1 MKLGTIRHE
10 GKPLVIARVSDDRAV
25 ALDYAWMDELI
36 EAEAAGLD
44 AAAAAIDA
52 AHAGRVPTIDLTN
65 ADWMAPNPRPSKI
78 LGCAVNNNNL
88 NSKAIKPMTAPMF
101 FIKGRSAL
109 TGHNKTIDI
118 LKDHGQS
125 IPEPEPV
132 AVFGKRAKN
141 VAPDEILN
149 YVFGWTLTNDV
160 TASGVKFSQDSI
172 ALKQTPDVIKPHH
185 TAWRPKF
192 EGEDTY
198 LLFIYHS
205 KSKAADTF
213 AAMGPWLTTADEV
226 KNPNE
231 LRVRG
236 YIDGECYADD
246 STANYFFPVE
256 RVLSEATKWFTMEA
270 GDCIHTGTA
279 SKGTEKHPKG
289 NIGTYL
295 GLYDGKLTFRQCFDW
310 AARAPEEV
318 PRVNGE
324 FIFIACRTPEWLE
337 D

>member
-1 MKLGTIRHE
+1 MKLGTIRYQD
-10 GKPLVIARVSDDRAV
+10 KPTVIARVADDKAV
-25 ALDYAWMDELI
+25 ALDAYRWMEELI
-36 EAEAAGLD
+36 EAGKAGLD
-44 AAAAAIDA
+44 VANEAIQAAL
-52 AHAGRVPTIDLTN
+52 AGKLPVIDLAD

-88 NSKAIKPMTAPMF
+88 NSKALKPMTAPMF

-118 LKDHGQS
+118 LKAHGPS

-132 AVFGKRAKN
+132 VIFGKTAKN
-141 VAPDEILN
+141 VPPEKALD
-149 YVFGWTLTNDV
+149 YVFGYTLTNDV
-160 TASGVKFSQDSI
+160 TASGVKFGEDSI
-172 ALKQTPDVIKPHH
+172 ALKQTKEIVKPHH
-185 TAWRPKF
+185 TAWRPRF
-192 EGEDTY
+192 EGDEDNW

-213 AAMGPWLTTADEV
+213 AAMGPWLTTKDEIPD
-226 KNPNE
+226 PNK

-236 YIDGECYADD
+236 YIGGECYADD

-256 RVLSEATKWFTMEA
+256 QVISTASKWFTMEP

-279 SKGTEKHPKG
+279 SKGTEKHPRG

-295 GLYDGKLTFRQCFDW
+295 NQYDGVITDV
-310 AARAPEEV
+310 EV
-318 PRVNGE
+318 EGLGTLSNRIN
-324 FIFIACRTPEWLE
+324 LE
-337 D
+337 K

>member
-1 MKLGTIRHE
+1 MKLGTIRLD
-10 GKPLVIARVSDDRAV
+10 GRPTVIARVADAQGV
-25 ALDYAWMDELI
+25 ALDFAWMEDLI
-36 EAEAAGLD
+36 EAGNAGLD
-44 AAAAAIDA
+44 AAAAAIEA
-52 AHAGRVPTIDLTN
+52 ARKGKLPVIELAE

-88 NSKAIKPMTAPMF
+88 NAKAFRPMTAPMF

-132 AVFGKRAKN
+132 VVFGKRGKN
-141 VAPDEILN
+141 VAPEDALD
-149 YVFGWTLTNDV
+149 YVFGYTLTNDV
-160 TASGVKFSQDSI
+160 TASGVKFGEDSI
-172 ALKQTPDVIKPHH
+172 ALKQTRDIVKPHH
-185 TAWRPKF
+185 TAWRPKY
-192 EGEDTY
+192 GDDDTY
-198 LLFIYHS
+198 LYFVYHS

-213 AAMGPWLTTADEV
+213 AAMGPWLTTKDEIAD
-226 KNPNE
+226 PNA

-246 STANYFFPVE
+246 TTANYFFPVE
-256 RVLSEATKWFTMEA
+256 RVISEATKWFTMEV
-270 GDCIHTGTA
+270 GDCLHTGTA

-295 GLYDGKLTFRQCFDW
+295 GLYGDKLTDVEVEGLGKLTNRINLL
-310 AARAPEEV
+310 P
-318 PRVNGE
+318 
-324 FIFIACRTPEWLE
+324 
-337 D
+337 

>member
-1 MKLGTIRHE
+1 MKLGTIRMA
-10 GKPLVIARVSDDRAV
+10 GGPTVIARLNDDHAV
-25 ALDYAWMDELI
+25 ATDYRWMEDLI
-36 EAEAAGLD
+36 EAGDAGLD
-44 AAAAAIDA
+44 ATARLIDQA
-52 AHAGRVPTIDLTN
+52 REGRRPIIDL
-65 ADWMAPNPRPSKI
+65 AQVDWMAPNPRPSKI

-88 NSKAIKPMTAPMF
+88 NSKAVKPMTAPMF

-109 TGHNKTIDI
+109 TGHLKTIDI
-118 LKDHGQS
+118 LPDHGQS

-141 VAPDEILN
+141 VAPEDVLDYI
-149 YVFGWTLTNDV
+149 FGWTLTNDV
-160 TASGVKFSQDSI
+160 TASGVKFGQDSI
-172 ALKQTPDVIKPHH
+172 ALKQTADIVKPHH

-213 AAMGPWLTTADEV
+213 AAMGPWLTTKDEV
-226 KNPNE
+226 PNPNT
-231 LRVRG
+231 LHVQG
-236 YIDGECYADD
+236 FIDGECYADD

-256 RVLSEATKWFTMEA
+256 RVLSEATKWFTMEP

-295 GLYDGKLTFRQCFDW
+295 GQYGGKTTDVVVEGLGKLT
-310 AARAPEEV
+310 
-318 PRVNGE
+318 NT
-324 FIFIACRTPEWLE
+324 INLL
-337 D
+337 